1 MIDMLSEFAHT
12 LLLTSRD
19 VLPIVLLFG
28 FFQLV
33 VLRTSLPNPKRL
45 AFGLVYVV
53 VGLTLFLVGLENALF
68 PLGKIMAAQLT
79 DPEFLGKGKEAVDLT
94 DWSIYGWI
102 YVFAAA
108 IGFATTVAEP
118 SLIAVAYKANEVSAG
133 SISKWGLRI
142 TVAVGVAFGISLGT
156 YRIISGTPLYLYIM
170 VGYIIVIIQ
179 TFFSPKT
186 IIPLAYDSGGVT
198 TSTVTVP
205 IVTAL
210 GLGLANSV
218 PGRNPAIDGFGLIAF
233 ASLFPIITVLGYAQY
248 IQWAATRKKKTTKE

>member
-1 MIDMLSEFAHT
+1 MLEMITEFIQT
-12 LLLTSRD
+12 LLLTCRD
-19 VLPIVLLFG
+19 VIPIVLLFG

-33 VLRTSLPNPKRL
+33 VLRTRLPNPRRL
-45 AFGLVYVV
+45 AFGLAYVV
-53 VGLTLFLVGLENALF
+53 LGLTLFLVGLENALF

-79 DPEFLGKGKEAVDLT
+79 DPEFLSRGKEVVDLT

-133 SISKWGLRI
+133 SISKWGLRL
-142 TVAVGVAFGISLGT
+142 TVAAGVAFGISLGT
-156 YRIISGTPLYLYIM
+156 YRIISGTPLYFYIM
-170 VGYIIVIIQ
+170 IGYIIVIIQ
-179 TFFSPKT
+179 TFFAPKT

-248 IQWAATRKKKTTKE
+248 IQWAATRAKKQ